1 MTLSDSRNKAR
12 ALSRIKRLASSGLP
26 LDPFVR
32 GIFEALH
39 DGVPHSPNRVILAGG
54 GERIDSY
61 VGSTDEIARAAPL
74 FRKFFVDATPQDCG
88 VKFSFDADALTKV
101 LPAKTIWTQQDL
113 VLDHFFRADGYNAVY
128 RPLGWHHLLQV
139 VFEESGE
146 FFGYYPVW
154 RSADQKPFSREDI
167 EFVRNAASHVAHG
180 LRAARLF
187 ERLESPQERPD
198 EFQPLSRWGTGVI
211 LLDSAG
217 KLLAIDPDAGLILQ
231 QLGVL
236 DGVTIDQFTPA
247 PVRDGLAYISRVLA
261 KIFHGSDSEHA
272 SAPVYHLCQHWTG
285 IVLKLRGLRMMAADG
300 REYTTVLL
308 ERGET
313 ADARRIRASARW
325 GLSQREAQ
333 ILSFIGEGKTGPE
346 IALLLAIG
354 HDTVR
359 KHTSKVLD
367 KLGVETRTAAAKLA
381 FDSTPIRSF

>member
-12 ALSRIKRLASSGLP
+12 ALGRIKRLAGSGLP

-32 GIFEALH
+32 GVFEALY
-39 DGVPHSPNRVILAGG
+39 DGVPHSPNRVILASG
-54 GERIDSY
+54 GERIDAY
-61 VGSTDEIARAAPL
+61 VGSNDEIARAAPL
-74 FRKFFVDATPQDCG
+74 FRKFFVDSAPKVCG
-88 VKFSFDADALTKV
+88 VKFAFDADALTKV
-101 LPAKTIWTQQDL
+101 LPSKTIWTQQDL
-113 VLDHFFRADGYNAVY
+113 VLDHFFRADGYNTVY

-146 FFGYYPVW
+146 FFGYYPIW
-154 RSADQKPFSREDI
+154 RSVDQKPFSRDDI

-187 ERLESPQERPD
+187 ERFESSPERPE
-198 EFQPLSRWGTGVI
+198 EFLPLSRRGAGVI

-217 KLLAIDPDAGLILQ
+217 KLLAIDPDARLILQ

-247 PVRDGLAYISRVLA
+247 PVRDGLAYVSRMLA
-261 KIFHGSDSEHA
+261 KIFHGADSEHA
-272 SAPVYHLCQHWTG
+272 DAPVYRLYQHWTG
-285 IVLKLRGLRMMAADG
+285 IVLKLRGVQMMAADG

-313 ADARRIRASARW
+313 GDARRIRASARW

-333 ILSFIGEGKTGPE
+333 VLSFIGEGKTGPE
-346 IALLLAIG
+346 IALLLAIS

-359 KHTSKVLD
+359 KHTGKVLD
-367 KLGVETRTAAAKLA
+367 KLEVETRTAAARLA
-381 FDSTPIRSF
+381 LDAPLLRG